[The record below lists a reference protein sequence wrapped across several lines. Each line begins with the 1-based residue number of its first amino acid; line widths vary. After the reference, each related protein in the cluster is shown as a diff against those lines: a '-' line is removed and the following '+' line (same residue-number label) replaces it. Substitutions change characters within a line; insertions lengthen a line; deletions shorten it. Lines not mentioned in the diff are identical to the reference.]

1 MVEKS
6 LLASRPRLGGSMVL
20 LLAAGLSV
28 SVGMFIR
35 AGQAP
40 RISDFST
47 VFASILFEAFPFVL
61 IGTIISSAIHLFVT
75 PELLARI
82 IPRNRFAGLLVASV
96 AGFAFPIC
104 ECANV
109 PVTRRLV
116 AKGMPV
122 PVAVTFLL
130 AVAIVNPV
138 VLFSTWIA
146 FGGDWKAVLLRG
158 GLGMLIAIISG
169 WLVGLMPESRAP
181 LRDHVAGKVQGSEDG
196 QHNHGPGCGCGQD
209 ETHECTTDENCGCG
223 HDHGDAASAARVNLA
238 GRVRAVME
246 HTGSELY
253 AVGRF
258 LVMGAAVAAMMQT
271 LLPRSSLIG
280 IGAAPVLSILVL
292 MFLAY
297 VLSLC
302 SEADAF
308 IAATFASYFTPG
320 AVMAFMVYGPMMD
333 IKNTLMLLEGFKPR
347 LVGIL
352 FALTTIL
359 CLLAG
364 LALNSAG
371 IWGGLL

>member
-6 LLASRPRLGGSMVL
+6 IVARRPSWGSSLVL
-20 LLAAGLSV
+20 LVAAGLSISIGLLV
-28 SVGMFIR
+28 RS
-35 AGQAP
+35 GQAP
-40 RISDFST
+40 RISDFT
-47 VFASILFEAFPFVL
+47 AVFTSILFEAFPFVL

-82 IPRNRFAGLLVASV
+82 IPGNRLAGLIVASV

-116 AKGMPV
+116 AKGMPTA
-122 PVAVTFLL
+122 VAVTFLL
-130 AVAIVNPV
+130 SVAIVNPV

-158 GLGMLIAIISG
+158 GLGMLVAIMVG
-169 WLVGLMPESRAP
+169 WFIGLLPDYRSP
-181 LRDHVAGKVQGSEDG
+181 LRDHIAAKAAPSATGHEHGED
-196 QHNHGPGCGCGQD
+196 
-209 ETHECTTDENCGCG
+209 CGCG
-223 HDHGDAASAARVNLA
+223 HEHGSPASHGHA
-238 GRVRAVME
+238 GWIGKLRAVLE
-246 HTGSELY
+246 HTGSELFT
-253 AVGRF
+253 VGRF
-258 LVMGAAVAAMMQT
+258 LIMGAAVAAIMQT
-271 LLPRSSLIG
+271 ILPRSSLIG
-280 IGAAPVLSILVL
+280 VGASPLVSILVL

-308 IAATFASYFTPG
+308 IAATFAGYFTPG

-347 LVGIL
+347 FVFML

-364 LALNSAG
+364 LAINNTG
-371 IWGGLL
+371 FWGGLL

>member
-1 MVEKS
+1 MVGKS
-6 LLASRPRLGGSMVL
+6 ISACRLKLGGSSVL
-20 LLAAGLSV
+20 IVAAGLSISAGLV
-28 SVGMFIR
+28 IR
-35 AGQAP
+35 SGQAP

-47 VFASILFEAFPFVL
+47 VLVSILFEAFPFVL
-61 IGTIISSAIHLFVT
+61 IGTIISAAIHLFVT

-82 IPRNRFAGLLVASV
+82 IPGNKFAGLFIASI

-116 AKGMPV
+116 AKGMPT

-158 GLGMLIAIISG
+158 GLGMLIAIMSG
-169 WLVGLMPESRAP
+169 WLVGLMPESRSP
-181 LRDHVAGKVQGSEDG
+181 LRVHVAGNDQVSKDG
-196 QHNHGPGCGCGQD
+196 HD
-209 ETHECTTDENCGCG
+209 EHCDCG
-223 HDHGDAASAARVNLA
+223 HDHVVVAGKGRASWL
-238 GRVRAVME
+238 GRVRDVLE

-258 LVMGAAVAAMMQT
+258 LIMGAAVAAIMQT
-271 LLPRSSLIG
+271 LLPRWSLIG

-308 IAATFASYFTPG
+308 IAATFAGYFTPG

-347 LVGIL
+347 FVVIL

-359 CLLAG
+359 CLFAG
-364 LALNSAG
+364 LAVNNAG

>member
-6 LLASRPRLGGSMVL
+6 SLASKPGMVGSMVL
-20 LLAAGLSV
+20 LLAAGLSI
-28 SVGMFIR
+28 SVGLFIR
-35 AGQAP
+35 AGQLS

-47 VFASILFEAFPFVL
+47 VFVSILFEAFPFVL

-82 IPRNRFAGLLVASV
+82 IPGNKFAGLFVASI
-96 AGFAFPIC
+96 AGFAFPVC

-116 AKGMPV
+116 AKGMPT

-158 GLGMLIAIISG
+158 GLGMLIAILSG
-169 WLVGLMPESRAP
+169 WLIGLLPESRAP
-181 LRDHVAGKVQGSEDG
+181 LRAHLVGNGQISTAGHE
-196 QHNHGPGCGCGQD
+196 HGD
-209 ETHECTTDENCGCG
+209 DCGCG
-223 HDHGDAASAARVNLA
+223 HDDGYGSGHDEQCDCGHDHGTSTGTGSAIWIM
-238 GRVRAVME
+238 RVRNVLE

-258 LVMGAAVAAMMQT
+258 LVMGAAVAAIMQT

-308 IAATFASYFTPG
+308 IAATFAGYFTPG

-333 IKNTLMLLEGFKPR
+333 VKNTLMLLEGFKPR
-347 LVGIL
+347 FVLFL
-352 FALTTIL
+352 FAFTTIL
-359 CLLAG
+359 CLFAG
-364 LALNSAG
+364 LAVNSSG